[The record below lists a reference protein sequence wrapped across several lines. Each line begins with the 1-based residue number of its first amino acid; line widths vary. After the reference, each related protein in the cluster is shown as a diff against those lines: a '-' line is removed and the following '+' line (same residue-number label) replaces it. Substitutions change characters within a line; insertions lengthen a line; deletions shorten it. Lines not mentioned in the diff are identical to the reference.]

1 MDRRS
6 FLKVSL
12 HATGTAA
19 VAGLPAGAAL
29 AGERA
34 QPVELRS
41 DARVLAVSVTSA
53 ADVPGAG
60 ASVARM
66 ARRLAAVTDG
76 RLGLRMIEGG
86 TGPLSMVSAG
96 PAEAAFGPLA
106 EDGALSP
113 VVALLAGLPGSGAP
127 SAETFAAWYEAAG
140 GQTLLDDA
148 AAALG
153 VRAIAAGGAGGGAF
167 LYARSEGPMRLAGR
181 RFAAAGI
188 AADVLRQLGAEPVAL
203 SVEALAPALADGQ
216 VDAVEAPALTAL
228 ALGLPGIARGYARTA
243 LHPGGQVS
251 VLAIGQAT
259 WDTLSGAERAALE
272 LVAGEEGRV
281 SRAEQ
286 VAHGAVLAAVLAAA
300 GTAETAV
307 EPGDL
312 AAFDAGVA
320 RWVADAARHD
330 GAAERVL
337 ASLAAVAPRAAI
349 A

>member
-34 QPVELRS
+34 QPVELRP
-41 DARVLAVSVTSA
+41 DARVLAVSVAST

-66 ARRLAAVTDG
+66 AQRLAAVTDG
-76 RLGLRMIEGG
+76 RLGLRSVERGA
-86 TGPLSMVSAG
+86 GPLTTVSSG
-96 PAEAAFGPLA
+96 SAEAAFGPLVDDA
-106 EDGALSP
+106 TLSP
-113 VVALLAGLPGSGAP
+113 VLALLAGLPGSGAP
-127 SAETFAAWYEAAG
+127 SAEMFAAWYEAAG

-153 VRAIAAGGAGGGAF
+153 VRAIAAGDAGGNAF
-167 LYARSEGPMRLAGR
+167 LYARSAGPMRLVGR
-181 RFAAAGI
+181 RIAAAGI

-203 SVEALAPALADGQ
+203 SAEALAPALADGQ

-228 ALGLPGIARGYARTA
+228 ALGLPGVARGYARTA
-243 LHPGGQVS
+243 LHAGGQVS

-259 WDTLSGAERAALE
+259 WDTLSGPERSALE
-272 LVAGEEGRV
+272 LVAGEEWRV

-286 VAHGAVLAAVLAAA
+286 MAHGAVLAAVLAAA
-300 GTAETAV
+300 GTAEAAV
-307 EPGDL
+307 LSGDL
-312 AAFDAGVA
+312 AEFDAGVA

-337 ASLAAVAPRAAI
+337 ASLAAVAPKAAI